1 MLLVTLPIKEYVC
14 LVFFCGFFAHNAM
27 VSKRKRNDLQG
38 REYIHMCGIDSIYA
52 AHVDISNLKN
62 PSSSVTEANIQP
74 GVVFLTRYRLV
85 DGVWHQPCLWH
96 RTQSN
101 GGSHT
106 ENQK

>member
-1 MLLVTLPIKEYVC
+1 MC
-14 LVFFCGFFAHNAM
+14 VFFFVHLFAHNAM

-52 AHVDISNLKN
+52 AHVNYPTWKN
-62 PSSSVTEANIQP
+62 MPSSSVTEANIQP
-74 GVVFLTRYRLV
+74 GVVFLARYRLV
-85 DGVWHQPCLWH
+85 DGVWHQPSLWH

-101 GGSHT
+101 GGSQT